1 MRIYEFTTTTI
12 SLYNYNFESAKR
24 NTSNAI
30 LQMGNFLFFL
40 HLILIEEYFM
50 VFVVNSFCLCFDWR
64 HFLESKKKKWKK
76 IDRLIQK
83 SKFYVLWMDSFSIQ
97 FFLYFFSVF
106 GILMSICDLIY
117 SHCDFIVLLLLL
129 SPNCFNFN
137 VCSI

>member
-64 HFLESKKKKWKK
+64 HFLESKKKKMEENWPTNTK
-76 IDRLIQK
+76 IKILCFMNGLI
-83 SKFYVLWMDSFSIQ
+83 FYSIFLV
-97 FFLYFFSVF
+97 FFF
-106 GILMSICDLIY
+106 
-117 SHCDFIVLLLLL
+117 
-129 SPNCFNFN
+129 CFWYFN
-137 VCSI
+137 VYLRFNLFTLWFYCLVASLIPQLF